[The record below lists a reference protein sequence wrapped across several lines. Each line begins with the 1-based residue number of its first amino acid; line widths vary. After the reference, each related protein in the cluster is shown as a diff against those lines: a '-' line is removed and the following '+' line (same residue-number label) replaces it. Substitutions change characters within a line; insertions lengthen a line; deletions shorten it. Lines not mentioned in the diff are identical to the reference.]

1 MSRHHANRSPAGGAT
16 SIAVAAIVVAALM
29 VAACTALDPTLTPR
43 PPSSSPPGSA
53 PAQPSPTAS
62 EPSSTS
68 PALRSGPDALAVER
82 VVGPFEEPTAVT
94 NAGDGSGR
102 LFVMERAGR
111 IRTVNKDGSIAPEP
125 FLDIVPLVLSGGQEQ
140 GLLGLAFHPRYQV
153 TGRFFVNYTRQPD
166 GADVIAEYHVSNA
179 AGAADPASERILLA
193 IPDPAVNHNGGGL
206 AFGPDGDLYIAL
218 GDGGGQNDQFGN
230 AQNLNSL
237 LGKILRIDVDAPRS
251 SGREYAIPAGN
262 PFANGGGAP
271 EIWTIGM
278 RNPWR
283 ITFDR
288 EWHDLYIGDVGGGN
302 WEEID
307 RQPADAPGG
316 LNYGW
321 PVMEGRHCLAGSCSI
336 TGYVQ
341 PIAEYSH
348 DQGCSVIGGYVYR
361 GQAQPELEGVYIF
374 GDWCSGRIFTLQVDG
389 GTVTP
394 KTVLQSGL
402 QVSSFGEDE
411 AGEIYL
417 VDFAGGGLY
426 RVVVP
431 G

>member
-1 MSRHHANRSPAGGAT
+1 MTHPSRRRQTPPRLA
-16 SIAVAAIVVAALM
+16 VVAALALLA
-29 VAACTALDPTLTPR
+29 AACGT
-43 PPSSSPPGSA
+43 
-53 PAQPSPTAS
+53 QSPTAS
-62 EPSSTS
+62 PSSGPTATEEPSPTPS
-68 PALRSGPDALAVER
+68 PTPEPTPPPLRSGPDTLGLELVT
-82 VVGPFEEPTAVT
+82 GTFTLPTGVT

-102 LFVMERAGR
+102 LFVVERVGR
-111 IRTVNKDGSIAPEP
+111 IRIVNLDGSVAPEP
-125 FLDIVPLVLSGGQEQ
+125 FLDIIPRVLSGYLEQ
-140 GLLGLAFHPRYQV
+140 GLLGLAFHPNYLV

-166 GADVIAEYHVSNA
+166 GANVIAEFRLSTSI
-179 AGAADPASERILLA
+179 GTADPASERILLA

-206 AFGPDGDLYIAL
+206 AFGPDRNLYIGL
-218 GDGGGQNDQFGN
+218 GDGGGQNDQYGN
-230 AQNLNSL
+230 AQNLSSL

-251 SGREYAIPAGN
+251 SGRLYAIPADN
-262 PFANGGGAP
+262 PFASGGGAP
-271 EIWTIGM
+271 EIWAIGL

-288 EWHDLYIGDVGGGN
+288 ALHDLYIGDVGGGS
-302 WEEID
+302 WEELD

-321 PVMEGRHCLAGSCSI
+321 PVMEGRHCLAGSCTM

-341 PIAEYSH
+341 PIAEYGH

-361 GQAQPELEGVYIF
+361 GHARPVWNGVYIF

-389 GTVTP
+389 ETISP
-394 KTVLQSGL
+394 KTVLESGL
-402 QVSSFGEDE
+402 QISSFGEDE

-417 VDFAGGGLY
+417 VDHGGGGLY

>member
-1 MSRHHANRSPAGGAT
+1 MTHPSPRGQAALRL
-16 SIAVAAIVVAALM
+16 VAAAALALLA
-29 VAACTALDPTLTPR
+29 AAC
-43 PPSSSPPGSA
+43 GST
-53 PAQPSPTAS
+53 SPTAS
-62 EPSSTS
+62 PSTS
-68 PALRSGPDALAVER
+68 PTVTEPSPAPSPTPEPTPPPLRSGPDTLAVEPIA
-82 VVGPFEEPTAVT
+82 GPFDHPVAVT
-94 NAGDGSGR
+94 NAGDGSER
-102 LFVMERAGR
+102 LFVVERVGR
-111 IRTVNKDGSIAPEP
+111 IRIVNPDGSVAPEP
-125 FLDIVPLVLSGGQEQ
+125 FLDIVPRVLSGGQEQ

-166 GADVIAEYHVSNA
+166 GANVIAEYRVSTA

-193 IPDPAVNHNGGGL
+193 IPDPAANHNGGAL
-206 AFGPDGDLYIAL
+206 VFGPDRLLYIAL

-237 LGKILRIDVDAPRS
+237 LGKLLRIDVDGTAAA
-251 SGREYAIPAGN
+251 GRAYAIPADN

-271 EIWTIGM
+271 EIWAIGM

-283 ITFDR
+283 ISFDR
-288 EWHDLYIGDVGGGN
+288 AWHDLYIGDVGGES

-307 RQPADAPGG
+307 RQPPDAAGG

-321 PVMEGRHCLAGSCSI
+321 PIMEGRHCLAGSCTI

-361 GQAQPELEGVYIF
+361 GAVQPELQGVYVF
-374 GDWCSGRIFTLQVDG
+374 GDWCSGRIFTLDVDG
-389 GTVTP
+389 ETITP
-394 KTVLQSGL
+394 KTVLESGL

>member
-1 MSRHHANRSPAGGAT
+1 
-16 SIAVAAIVVAALM
+16 VAALA
-29 VAACTALDPTLTPR
+29 VLAAACGT
-43 PPSSSPPGSA
+43 
-53 PAQPSPTAS
+53 QSPTAS
-62 EPSSTS
+62 PSPGPTVTEPSPAPS
-68 PALRSGPDALAVER
+68 PTPEPTPPPLRSGPDRLGLELVT
-82 VVGPFEEPTAVT
+82 GTFTLPTAVT
-94 NAGDGSGR
+94 NAGDGSER
-102 LFVMERAGR
+102 LFVVERGGR
-111 IRTVNKDGSIAPEP
+111 IWIVNRDGIVAPTP
-125 FLDIVPLVLSGGQEQ
+125 FLDIASRIVSSNEQ
-140 GLLGLAFHPRYQV
+140 GLLGLAFHPRYAE
-153 TGRFFVNYTRQPD
+153 TGRFFVAYTRQAD
-166 GADVIAEYHVSNA
+166 GADVVAEYRVSS
-179 AGAADPASERILLA
+179 AADTADPGSERILLA
-193 IPDPAVNHNGGGL
+193 IPDPAANHNGGAL
-206 AFGPDGDLYIAL
+206 VFGPDRLLYIAL

-237 LGKILRIDVDAPRS
+237 LGKILRIDVDGTAAA
-251 SGREYAIPAGN
+251 GRGYAIPADN

-271 EIWTIGM
+271 EIWAIGM

-283 ITFDR
+283 ISFDR
-288 EWHDLYIGDVGGGN
+288 AWHDLYIGDVGGGS

-307 RQPADAPGG
+307 RQPPDAAGG

-321 PVMEGRHCLAGSCSI
+321 PIMEGRHCLAGSCTM

-361 GQAQPELEGVYIF
+361 GAVQPELQGVYVF
-374 GDWCSGRIFTLQVDG
+374 GDWCSGRIFTLDVEG
-389 GTVTP
+389 ETITP
-394 KTVLQSGL
+394 KTVLESGL

>member
-1 MSRHHANRSPAGGAT
+1 MTHPSRRGQAAFRL
-16 SIAVAAIVVAALM
+16 AVAAALALLA
-29 VAACTALDPTLTPR
+29 AACGSPFPTPSPSPGPTATAK
-43 PPSSSPPGSA
+43 PSPS
-53 PAQPSPTAS
+53 PSPTP
-62 EPSSTS
+62 EPT
-68 PALRSGPDALAVER
+68 PPPLRSGPDTLGLELVTGTFAL
-82 VVGPFEEPTAVT
+82 PTAVT
-94 NAGDGSGR
+94 NAGDGSER
-102 LFVMERAGR
+102 LFVVERGGR
-111 IRTVNKDGSIAPEP
+111 IWIVNRDGTVAPTP
-125 FLDIVPLVLSGGQEQ
+125 FLDIVPSVLSGGQEQ
-140 GLLGLAFHPRYQV
+140 GLLGLAFHPRYRV

-166 GADVIAEYHVSNA
+166 GANVIAEYRVSTA
-179 AGAADPASERILLA
+179 GGAADPASERVLLA
-193 IPDPAVNHNGGGL
+193 IPDPAANHNGGAL
-206 AFGPDGDLYIAL
+206 VFGPDRLLYIAL

-237 LGKILRIDVDAPRS
+237 LGKILRIDVDVPRS
-251 SGREYAIPAGN
+251 SGRPYGIPPGN

-271 EIWTIGM
+271 EIWAIGM

-283 ITFDR
+283 ISFDR
-288 EWHDLYIGDVGGGN
+288 AWHDLYIGDVGGGN

-307 RQPADAPGG
+307 RQPPDAAGG

-321 PVMEGRHCLAGSCSI
+321 PIMEGRHCLAGSCTM

-361 GQAQPELEGVYIF
+361 GEVHPDLQGVYVF
-374 GDWCSGRIFTLQVDG
+374 GDWCSGRIFTLDVDG
-389 GTVTP
+389 ETITP
-394 KTVLQSGL
+394 KTVLESGL

-411 AGEIYL
+411 GGEIYL

>member
-1 MSRHHANRSPAGGAT
+1 MTHPSPLGQAALRL
-16 SIAVAAIVVAALM
+16 VAAAALA
-29 VAACTALDPTLTPR
+29 VLAAAC
-43 PPSSSPPGSA
+43 GS
-53 PAQPSPTAS
+53 PSPTAS
-62 EPSSTS
+62 PSSGPTVTAEPSPTPS
-68 PALRSGPDALAVER
+68 PTPEPTPPPLRSGPDSLGLELVTGTFAL
-82 VVGPFEEPTAVT
+82 PTAVT
-94 NAGDGSGR
+94 NAGDGSER
-102 LFVMERAGR
+102 LFVVERGGR
-111 IRTVNKDGSIAPEP
+111 IWIVNRDGTVAPTP
-125 FLDIVPLVLSGGQEQ
+125 FLDITSRIVSSGEQ
-140 GLLGLAFHPRYQV
+140 GLLGLAFHPRYAE
-153 TGRFFVNYTRQPD
+153 TGRFYVAYTRQPD
-166 GADVIAEYHVSNA
+166 GADVVAEYRVSSA
-179 AGAADPASERILLA
+179 ADVADPASERILLA
-193 IPDPAVNHNGGGL
+193 IPDPAANHNGGAL
-206 AFGPDGDLYIAL
+206 VFGPDGNFYIAL

-237 LGKILRIDVDAPRS
+237 LGKLLRIDVDGPPAADRA
-251 SGREYAIPAGN
+251 YAIPADN

-271 EIWTIGM
+271 EIWAIGM

-283 ITFDR
+283 ISFDR
-288 EWHDLYIGDVGGGN
+288 AWHDLYIGDVGGGS

-307 RQPADAPGG
+307 RQPADAAGG

-321 PVMEGRHCLAGSCSI
+321 PIMEGRHCLAGSCTM
-336 TGYVQ
+336 TGYQQ

-361 GQAQPELEGVYIF
+361 GEVNPELQGVYVF
-374 GDWCSGRIFTLQVDG
+374 GDWCSGRIFSLEVDG
-389 GTVTP
+389 QTITP
-394 KTVLQSGL
+394 KTVLESGL

>member
-1 MSRHHANRSPAGGAT
+1 MSRRHANDSPFGRVA
-16 SIAVAAIVVAALM
+16 SIATAAL
-29 VAACTALDPTLTPR
+29 VVTACV
-43 PPSSSPPGSA
+43 S
-53 PAQPSPTAS
+53 QSPTAS
-62 EPSSTS
+62 PSSDPTS
-68 PALRSGPDALAVER
+68 GAGSGRPSGTPIASPDPTPPPLRSGPDALAVEPI
-82 VVGPFEEPTAVT
+82 VGPFDQPTAVT

-102 LFVMERAGR
+102 LFVLERAGR
-111 IRTVNKDGSIAPEP
+111 IRIVNKDGSIAPEP
-125 FLDIVPLVLSGGQEQ
+125 FLDIVQRVLSGGQEQ
-140 GLLGLAFHPRYQV
+140 GLLGLAFHPRYQG

-166 GADVIAEYHVSNA
+166 GANVIAEYRVSTA

-193 IPDPAVNHNGGGL
+193 IPDPATNHNGGGL
-206 AFGPDGDLYIAL
+206 AFGPDRNLYIGF
-218 GDGGGQNDQFGN
+218 GDGGGQNDQYGN

-237 LGKILRIDVDAPRS
+237 LGKILRVNVDAPRS
-251 SGREYAIPAGN
+251 SGRQYAIPADN

-271 EIWTIGM
+271 EIWAIGM

-283 ITFDR
+283 ISFDR
-288 EWHDLYIGDVGGGN
+288 AWHDLYIGDVGEGS

-307 RQPADAPGG
+307 RQPPDAAGG

-321 PVMEGRHCLAGSCSI
+321 PIMEGRHCLAEGCTM
-336 TGYVQ
+336 TGFVQ

-361 GQAQPELEGVYIF
+361 GEVQPELQGVYVF
-374 GDWCSGRIFTLQVDG
+374 GDWCSGRIFTLDVDG
-389 GTVTP
+389 ETITP
-394 KTVLQSGL
+394 RTVLESGL

-426 RVVVP
+426 RIVVP